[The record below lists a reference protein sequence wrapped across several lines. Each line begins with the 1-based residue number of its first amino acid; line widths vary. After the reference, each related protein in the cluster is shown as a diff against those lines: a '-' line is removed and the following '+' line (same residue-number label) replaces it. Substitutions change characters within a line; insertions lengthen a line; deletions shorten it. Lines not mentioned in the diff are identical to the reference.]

1 MNSRPLLSGFLLLL
15 ISALPAAALAGSRP
29 GPSGRLRELA
39 VSAGRWVYHGQFR
52 PRAGASPSAWTWH
65 EDCRWSA
72 NQAFMVCSFSNT
84 WAGQHVDSVVVDTY
98 DRHDHT
104 FWHYEVFNSGR
115 SAGKPFAA
123 RMQINGPMRIES
135 WTSTRNGKPLR
146 ERIVYDFAS
155 SSRVTVQFQ
164 QSRDGIHWKTTASGV
179 GEKTGTRAGNAPAEA
194 GGLRE

>member
-1 MNSRPLLSGFLLLL
+1 MNSRRLLPGFLLL
-15 ISALPAAALAGSRP
+15 ISTLPAAALAAGRP
-29 GPSGRLRELA
+29 GHGATLRELA

-52 PRAGASPSAWTWH
+52 TRGAASPSAWTWH

-72 NQAFMVCSFSNT
+72 NRAFMVCSFSNT
-84 WAGQHVDSVVVDTY
+84 WAGRHVDSVVVDTY
-98 DRHDHT
+98 DRHDHA

-123 RMQINGPMRIES
+123 RMQIHGPTRVES
-135 WTSTRNGKPLR
+135 WTSRRNGKVVR

-179 GEKTGTRAGNAPAEA
+179 GEKTGTRAGNAPASA
-194 GGLRE
+194 GGLRG